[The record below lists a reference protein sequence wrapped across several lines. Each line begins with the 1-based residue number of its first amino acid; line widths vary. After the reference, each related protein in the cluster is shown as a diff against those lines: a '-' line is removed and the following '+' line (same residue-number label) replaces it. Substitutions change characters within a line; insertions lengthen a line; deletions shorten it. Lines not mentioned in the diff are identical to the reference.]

1 MGEEEEVNKAK
12 DGFEGWDRPGE
23 WSVDDQEL
31 EEVAEEEV
39 ERRMR
44 EREGQMDK
52 QGKWGEWLN
61 KRM

>member
-1 MGEEEEVNKAK
+1 MNKAK
-12 DGFEGWDRPGE
+12 DDFEGWDRPGE
-23 WSVDDQEL
+23 WNVDEEEL